1 MVGWR
6 DNGGK
11 AMVLTVD
18 ELNAG
23 EEFDSVMLKDIDTSV
38 ANFSGKSF
46 YGCEFVG
53 LAAME
58 ADFSNSVFE
67 DCRFHQCDLTMAKLF
82 NASLRGVQFGHCKLM
97 GIDWSPAGGLTFSVR
112 FDSCI
117 LSHCLFTDLRMKDTQ
132 ITDCKAREASF
143 AGVDLQGANF
153 SGCDLRDAR
162 FLETNLERADLS
174 EALNYVI
181 DPEGNRL
188 KDTKF
193 SIEAALALV
202 SKFGVIV

>member
-1 MVGWR
+1 
-6 DNGGK
+6 
-11 AMVLTVD
+11 MVLTLD
-18 ELNAG
+18 ELNKA
-23 EEFDSVMLKDIDTSV
+23 EEFDSITLKDIDTSL

-58 ADFSNSVFE
+58 ADLSNSVFE
-67 DCRFHQCDLTMAKLF
+67 DCRFYQCDLTMVSLLG
-82 NASLRGVQFGHCKLM
+82 ASLRGVEFRNCKLM
-97 GIDWSPAGGLTFSVR
+97 GIDWSPAGGLTFSVS

-132 ITDCKAREASF
+132 ITDCKAHEASF

-162 FLETNLERADLS
+162 FLGTNLEGADLS
-174 EALNYVI
+174 TAENYMI
-181 DPEGNRL
+181 DPGDNRL
-188 KDTKF
+188 RDTKF
-193 SIEAALALV
+193 SVEAALALA